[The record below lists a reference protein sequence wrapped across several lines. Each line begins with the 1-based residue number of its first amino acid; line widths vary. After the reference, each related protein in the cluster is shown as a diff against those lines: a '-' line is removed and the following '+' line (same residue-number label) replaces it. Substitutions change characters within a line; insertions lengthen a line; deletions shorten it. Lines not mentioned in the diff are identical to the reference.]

1 MTTRAA
7 YAQAGVDVDAGDAT
21 AGLIRSM
28 LAGRTRDLF
37 GMAGFGAA
45 VELPAGYR
53 RPVLVTATDGVGTKT
68 EIARALG
75 RYDTI
80 GQDLVAM
87 CVDDIVCHGARPLFF
102 LDYIAVGRVVPE
114 REAAI
119 VAGIAAACDEV
130 GCSLVGGETA
140 EHPGIMAADQFDLAG
155 FCVGIA
161 ERDELIDGAAARS
174 GDVVVGLASAGLHA
188 NGYSLVRRL
197 IASGH
202 LSLTDELLTPTRL
215 YAGTIAP
222 LIDWLRGRG
231 QSIHG
236 MAHVTGG
243 GLAGN
248 LPRAVAA
255 DLGVRLYSAA
265 WSMPEIFARIQRGA
279 VMASAEMRATFN
291 CGIGFALVLD
301 GSAVT
306 DELFRWLQSE
316 RNIEAWAIGEVR
328 PVEEIGSRYV
338 EAG

>member
-1 MTTRAA
+1 MTRAA

-21 AGLIRSM
+21 AMLIRSM
-28 LAGRTRDLF
+28 LAERSRDLL

-45 VELPAGYR
+45 VELPTGYR
-53 RPVLVTATDGVGTKT
+53 RPVLITATDGVGTKT

-87 CVDDIVCHGARPLFF
+87 CVDDIVCHSARPLFF

-119 VAGIAAACDEV
+119 VRGIAAACDEV

-140 EHPGIMAADQFDLAG
+140 EHPGVMAADQFDLAG
-155 FCVGIA
+155 FCVGIV
-161 ERDELIDGAAARS
+161 ERDELIDGTAARA
-174 GDVVVGLASAGLHA
+174 GDVVVGLASSGLHA

-197 IASGH
+197 IGTGELA
-202 LSLTDELLTPTRL
+202 LSNELLTPTRL
-215 YAGTIAP
+215 YARTIAE
-222 LIDWLRGRG
+222 LMEWLRERG
-231 QSIHG
+231 QAIHG
-236 MAHVTGG
+236 MAHITGG

-248 LPRAVAA
+248 LPRAVAP
-255 DLGVRLYSAA
+255 DLGIRVLTGA
-265 WSMPEIFARIQRGA
+265 WSMPDIFGRIQNRAG
-279 VMASAEMRATFN
+279 MASAEMRATFN
-291 CGIGFALVLD
+291 CGVGFALVLD

-306 DELFRWLQSE
+306 DDLFRWFQSDHG
-316 RNIEAWAIGEVR
+316 IEAWAIGEVR
-328 PVEEIGSRYV
+328 PIEQLGGRYV